1 MLSSN
6 FIKIE
11 RLTQWEKKSDLVWS
25 YSRSQA
31 FYGENIATSPSFT
44 DRRWAGPRPDPDT
57 ESMDDDEDEDE
68 EDFSTKS
75 IDEDDEEETLTE
87 DEYEDTLHYASPAGQ
102 LDWPEEQ
109 LPRNAV
115 ASQRNQLGR
124 RERRERRGTD
134 RGGAVDR
141 RLRSLAREDRDGDE
155 ERSRSRSRSPKRLT
169 SSSGGGGGGGGG
181 GSGSGGP
188 SRPTSRLRL
197 PSSPP
202 PTKTDTEAVGER
214 TPLLKK
220 ANSSSTMR
228 FRRQG
233 YGSSTFWQ
241 SWFNTVNAL
250 IGVGILALPLAIS
263 YAGLVSGTI
272 LFIGCGLVTNYTGKV
287 LAKIMRSDPSLK
299 TYADI
304 GICAF
309 GPRARWAVSAFFCIE
324 LWAVATALII
334 LFGDSALALARNLH
348 FLAGLPPAVYKA
360 VGLALV
366 LPTVFLPLRLL
377 SPVSVVGIV
386 SVTTLFF
393 VVFADG
399 FIKKE
404 APGSLLD
411 PMPLHMGPQW
421 IKLPLSFGLIMS
433 GFSSHPIIPSLCKDM
448 RDPRMFDRML
458 DLAYIAATCIYLAM
472 GIVGYIMFGQN
483 VSDEITRDVA
493 RTEGYPRVLNR
504 LAICLI
510 IINPLSKFALA
521 ARPILTTVEVLLG
534 IDTPNKRATKS
545 SQIDDDAAVE
555 EEVSESPM
563 AGSAFSH
570 RAQEYTST
578 WSPAKKRFLT
588 NAVSLIV
595 TLLIGLTAIVL
606 PGFEKVMAFLGAF
619 LACATCIIGPL
630 LAHLKLFHR
639 EMRRREIIL
648 QTILLVLGFIMAIIG
663 TVWSFLDTTSL
674 L

>member
-1 MLSSN
+1 M
-6 FIKIE
+6 
-11 RLTQWEKKSDLVWS
+11 WS

-31 FYGENIATSPSFT
+31 FYGENIATSPSFA
-44 DRRWAGPRPDPDT
+44 DRRWAGPLADG
-57 ESMDDDEDEDE
+57 ESIDDEDSAKSLDEDE
-68 EDFSTKS
+68 E
-75 IDEDDEEETLTE
+75 EDEELLTE
-87 DEYEDTLHYASPAGQ
+87 DDFDSLPDDDPQYASPAGQ

-109 LPRNAV
+109 LPPNAV
-115 ASQRNQLGR
+115 AAQRSRLGR
-124 RERRERRGTD
+124 RERRDRERV
-134 RGGAVDR
+134 VDR
-141 RLRSLAREDRDGDE
+141 RLRSLAGGDGDVDE

-169 SSSGGGGGGGGG
+169 SSSG
-181 GSGSGGP
+181 P
-188 SRPTSRLRL
+188 SRPSSRLRL
-197 PSSPP
+197 PSSPVKP
-202 PTKTDTEAVGER
+202 VKPDVEETE
-214 TPLLKK
+214 TSPLLKK
-220 ANSSSTMR
+220 AASTSTMR

-263 YAGLVSGTI
+263 YAGLITGI
-272 LFIGCGLVTNYTGKV
+272 LLFIGCGLVTNYTGKV
-287 LAKIMRSDPSLK
+287 LARIMQSDPSLK

-309 GPRARWAVSAFFCIE
+309 GPKARWAVSAFFCLE

-334 LFGDSALALARNLH
+334 LFGDSALALAKNFH
-348 FLAGLPPAVYKA
+348 VLANISPAAYKA
-360 VGLALV
+360 VGVALV

-411 PMPLHMGPQW
+411 PMPLRLGPQW
-421 IKLPLSFGLIMS
+421 MRLPLSFGLIMS

-448 RDPRMFDRML
+448 RDPRLFDRML
-458 DLAYIAATCIYLAM
+458 DLAYVAATCIYLSM
-472 GIVGYIMFGQN
+472 GIVGYLMFGQG

-493 RTEGYPRVLNR
+493 RTDGYPRVLNR

-521 ARPILTTVEVLLG
+521 ARPILTTVEVVLG
-534 IDTPNKRATKS
+534 LDSPTKRAPKS
-545 SQIDDDAAVE
+545 SQVDAVE
-555 EEVSESPM
+555 EEVSDSPM
-563 AGSAFSH
+563 AGSAFSL
-570 RAQEYTST
+570 RAQEYTSS
-578 WSPAKKRFLT
+578 WSPTRKRLLT
-588 NAVSLIV
+588 YSVSLVI

-619 LACATCIIGPL
+619 LACATCIVGPL
-630 LAHLKLFHR
+630 LAYLKLFHR

-648 QTILLVLGFIMAIIG
+648 QTVLLVLGFLVAIVG
-663 TVWSFLDTTSL
+663 TAWSFLDTNSL